1 MIAELEIYT
10 LFTGIIQ
17 GLAEVKSISKIRSNY
32 KSADTKLCINLGGKL
47 KGDLKVG
54 DSLSINGACL
64 TATRISKTVDFE
76 IINETM
82 NRTCL
87 GLLKAGDKVNIE
99 RSLRL
104 SDRLDGHFL
113 LGHVDGIGII
123 KKIMKSPIQTKVW
136 IRIQNKKLMSWIVPK
151 GSIAIDGVSLTII
164 DIEDKDK
171 MISVALIPHTLATTT
186 LSLKSIG
193 EKVNVETDIIGKYLS
208 RYLPIK

>member
-1 MIAELEIYT
+1 M
-10 LFTGIIQ
+10 FTGIIQ

-113 LGHVDGIGII
+113 LGHVDGIGTI

-186 LSLKSIG
+186 LTSKSIG

-208 RYLPIK
+208 RHLPIK

>member
-1 MIAELEIYT
+1 M
-10 LFTGIIQ
+10 FTGIIQ

-32 KSADTKLCINLGGKL
+32 KSADTRLCINLGGKL

-113 LGHVDGIGII
+113 LGHVDGIGTI

-186 LSLKSIG
+186 LTLKSIG

-208 RYLPIK
+208 RHLPIK

>member
-1 MIAELEIYT
+1 

-17 GLAEVKSISKIRSNY
+17 GLAEVKSISKIRSNN

-54 DSLSINGACL
+54 DSVSINGACL

-113 LGHVDGIGII
+113 LGHVDGIGTI

-186 LSLKSIG
+186 LTLKSIG

-208 RYLPIK
+208 RHLPIK

>member
-1 MIAELEIYT
+1 

-32 KSADTKLCINLGGKL
+32 KSADTRLCINLGGKL

-113 LGHVDGIGII
+113 LGHVDGIGTI

-186 LSLKSIG
+186 LTLKSIG
-193 EKVNVETDIIGKYLS
+193 EKVNVETDIISKYLS
-208 RYLPIK
+208 RHLPIK

>member
-1 MIAELEIYT
+1 

-17 GLAEVKSISKIRSNY
+17 GLAEVKSISKIRSNN

-104 SDRLDGHFL
+104 GDRLDGHFL

-123 KKIMKSPIQTKVW
+123 KKIIKSPIQTKVW

-186 LSLKSIG
+186 LTLKSIG

-208 RYLPIK
+208 RHLPIK

>member
-1 MIAELEIYT
+1 

-17 GLAEVKSISKIRSNY
+17 GLAEVKSISKIRSNN

-54 DSLSINGACL
+54 DSLSINGTCL

-104 SDRLDGHFL
+104 GDRLDGHFL

-123 KKIMKSPIQTKVW
+123 KKIIKSPIQTKVW

-186 LSLKSIG
+186 LTLKSIG

-208 RYLPIK
+208 RHLPIK

>member
-1 MIAELEIYT
+1 

-87 GLLKAGDKVNIE
+87 GLLKVGDRVNIE

-104 SDRLDGHFL
+104 GGRLEGHL
-113 LGHVDGIGII
+113 VLGHVDGTGII
-123 KKIMKSPIQTKVW
+123 KKIIKSPKESRFW
-136 IRIQNKKLMSWIVPK
+136 IKIEDRKLISYIVPK
-151 GSIAIDGVSLTII
+151 GPIAIDGVSLTII
-164 DIEDKDK
+164 DFKNKYK
-171 MISVALIPHTLATTT
+171 MISVGLIPHTLAITT
-186 LSLKSIG
+186 LGIKSIG
-193 EKVNVETDIIGKYLS
+193 VKVNVETDIIGKYVS
-208 RYLPIK
+208 RHLPLK

>member
-1 MIAELEIYT
+1 M
-10 LFTGIIQ
+10 FTGIIQ

-208 RYLPIK
+208 RHLPIK

>member
-1 MIAELEIYT
+1 M
-10 LFTGIIQ
+10 FTGIIQ

-54 DSLSINGACL
+54 DSLSINGTCL

-113 LGHVDGIGII
+113 LGHVDGIGTI

-186 LSLKSIG
+186 LTLKSIG

-208 RYLPIK
+208 RHLPIK

>member
-1 MIAELEIYT
+1 

-17 GLAEVKSISKIRSNY
+17 GLAEVKSISKIRSNN

-54 DSLSINGACL
+54 DSVSINGACL

-123 KKIMKSPIQTKVW
+123 KKIIKSPIQTKVW
-136 IRIQNKKLMSWIVPK
+136 IRIQNKKLMPWIVPK

-186 LSLKSIG
+186 LTLKSVG
-193 EKVNVETDIIGKYLS
+193 EKVNIETDIIGKYLS
-208 RYLPIK
+208 RHLPIK

>member
-1 MIAELEIYT
+1 MLSEIYT
-10 LFTGIIQ
+10 LFTGIIE
-17 GLAEVKSISKIRSNY
+17 GLAEVKSISKIRSNNRTAH
-32 KSADTKLCINLGGKL
+32 SRLCIGLGRKF

-87 GLLKAGDKVNIE
+87 GFLKAGDKVNIE

-104 SDRLDGHFL
+104 GNRLEGHFL
-113 LGHVDGIGII
+113 LGHVDGTGMI
-123 KKIMKSPIQTKVW
+123 KKITKSSTETRLS
-136 IRIQNKKLMSWIVPK
+136 IRILDRKLMSFIVPK

-164 DIEDKDK
+164 KVNDKSK
-171 MISVALIPHTLATTT
+171 TISVALIPHTLGTTT
-186 LSLKSIG
+186 LGLRSIG
-193 EKVNVETDIIGKYLS
+193 ERVNVETDIIGKYIS
-208 RYLPIK
+208 RHLPIK

>member
-1 MIAELEIYT
+1 M
-10 LFTGIIQ
+10 FTGIIQ
-17 GLAEVKSISKIRSNY
+17 GLADVKSISKIRSNY

-113 LGHVDGIGII
+113 LGHVDGIGTI

-186 LSLKSIG
+186 LTLKSIG

-208 RYLPIK
+208 RHLPIK

>member
-1 MIAELEIYT
+1 M
-10 LFTGIIQ
+10 FTGIIQ

-123 KKIMKSPIQTKVW
+123 KKIIKSPIQTKVW

-164 DIEDKDK
+164 DIENKDK

-186 LSLKSIG
+186 LTLKSIG

-208 RYLPIK
+208 RHLPIK

>member
-1 MIAELEIYT
+1 M
-10 LFTGIIQ
+10 FTGIIQ
-17 GLAEVKSISKIRSNY
+17 GLAEVKSISKIRSNN

-113 LGHVDGIGII
+113 LGHVDGIGTI

-186 LSLKSIG
+186 LTLKSIG

-208 RYLPIK
+208 RHLPIK